1 MSTPGV
7 AVGSAWS
14 GRRGW
19 SPGWAITV
27 AAVGALL
34 ALVPV
39 VYGAGVLM
47 QPSIG
52 NPTADGMGAAIGQV
66 SLAAG
71 LVTLAFLGWF
81 LVRGGR
87 GGFVVGTALVAL
99 GVGYYV
105 LLGL

>member
-39 VYGAGVLM
+39 A
-47 QPSIG
+47 
-52 NPTADGMGAAIGQV
+52 
-66 SLAAG
+66 LA
-71 LVTLAFLGWF
+71 LA
-81 LVRGGR
+81 
-87 GGFVVGTALVAL
+87 ALVA
-99 GVGYYV
+99 V
-105 LLGL
+105 LPALRAARVRPARVLRAD